1 MGKRIRQIR
10 SLSEIM
16 LSSEMEAEL
25 LKLGERVEAAAS
37 TDPNPAYV
45 ETLETH
51 VFRTR
56 DRVHVQ
62 VGAAPGIG
70 LAVEAKR
77 GTLARALGSVGG

>member
-1 MGKRIRQIR
+1 MARRIRQLR
-10 SLSEIM
+10 SISEIM

-51 VFRTR
+51 VFRTK

-62 VGAAPGIG
+62 VGAAPTIG
-70 LAVEAKR
+70 MRVEAKR
-77 GTLARALGSVGG
+77 GTLARALGQVGG